1 MPNSTMH
8 PPKLSGW
15 FHFAG
20 KKVLLLQGP
29 HGPFFKRVKT
39 ELLAS
44 GAAKVNKV
52 NFNGGD
58 WLYFPQESLA
68 YTGSFA
74 DWPAYLARLMDEE
87 HFDCVMVFGDCR
99 PIHTAARAVVKDR
112 GAEFWVF
119 EEGYVRPNFITLEQH
134 GVNGHSYLPSHRE
147 TYDDWQLETLAT
159 ENNVPKSFGA
169 AAQYAMAYFTASMLM
184 WPKFRQYKHHRSLS
198 ILDGLKWVRSFVRKQ
213 IYASKEAQSLTDL
226 QPAGR
231 RPYFLV
237 ILQVASD
244 AQVAVHSSYA
254 SISEFITETVLSFSQ
269 YVASSGE
276 DVVLVIKHH
285 PMDRGYS
292 DYSRLIADL
301 EAQHKLAGRL
311 RYIHDQY
318 LPELLGNALGVV
330 TINSTV
336 GLSALDHGTPVIAL
350 GEAVYNMQGLTCQ
363 DDLSAFWENPNQ
375 YVADPD
381 LHEKFH
387 NYVILHTQINGNF
400 YAALPGSDAKG
411 LPWQPSAHSAPATS
425 AKALQA

>member
-1 MPNSTMH
+1 MH

-44 GAAKVNKV
+44 GAAKVIKV

-58 WLYFPQESLA
+58 WLYSPSDSIA
-68 YTGSFA
+68 YTGSA
-74 DWPAYLARLMDEE
+74 SGWPTFLARLMDQEQ
-87 HFDCVMVFGDCR
+87 FDCVMVFGDCR
-99 PIHTAARAVVKDR
+99 PIHVAARAVVKDR

-134 GVNGHSYLPSHRE
+134 GVNGHSYLPSQRDA
-147 TYDDWQLETLAT
+147 YDTWQVEVLAT
-159 ENNVPKSFGA
+159 EKNVPKSFGA
-169 AAQYAMAYFTASMLM
+169 AAQYAMAYFTASLVM
-184 WPKFRQYKHHRSLS
+184 WPMFRQYKHHRSLS
-198 ILDGLKWVRSFVRKQ
+198 ILDGLLWVRSFVRKQ
-213 IYASKEAQSLTDL
+213 IYAYKEAKSLTDL
-226 QPAGR
+226 QPSGN
-231 RPYFLV
+231 RPYFLA

-244 AQVAVHSSYA
+244 AQVTAHSRYT
-254 SISEFITETVLSFSQ
+254 SIPEFIAETVRSFSQ
-269 YVASSGE
+269 YVTSSGK
-276 DVVLVIKHH
+276 DAALVIKHH

-301 EAQHKLAGRL
+301 EAQYKLAGRL
-311 RYIHDQY
+311 LYIHDQH
-318 LPELLGNALGVV
+318 LPELLGHALGVV

-363 DDLSAFWENPNQ
+363 DSLSEFWEQPNE

-387 NYVILHTQINGNF
+387 NYVISHTQINGNF
-400 YAALPGSDAKG
+400 YVALPGTEPKG
-411 LPWQPSAHSAPATS
+411 LPWRTLPDSVQAASVRAP
-425 AKALQA
+425 QA